1 MRIYLS
7 SGHRYPAW
15 RYGVAAHVIHDR
27 LARGLAELGHE
38 VRYHVEEL
46 GDEKLPDDIIP
57 VNGLQGNEDILHSN
71 RFAADTTPETPLPW
85 VRSIHS
91 DLLDQGLSRDRARPN
106 FIFVSQT
113 MARVHGLDRFVW
125 NGLDPADFIYS
136 ETKDNHFLFV
146 VSGDVRKARTRKGID
161 VAFWIAKQTGIKLL
175 VAGGTDDPEDIL
187 EYTELCEEN
196 NAEFIGLISG
206 QLKAET
212 FTAAKAL
219 LFPTQMNEAF
229 GLPVAEA
236 LMSGTPVIASDR
248 GAMSELLDPL
258 AGFVCADES
267 EYLNAVANIEQIKPA
282 DCRQLALARF
292 HYLDMARNYVKE
304 YEREI
309 ETWSSLKAVLHNSDR
324 DMLPEHSQDD
334 DASFRAHHHATSK

>member
-15 RYGVAAHVIHDR
+15 RHGVAAHAIHDR

-38 VRYHVEEL
+38 VRYHLEDFGE
-46 GDEKLPDDIIP
+46 EKLPDDIIP
-57 VNGLQGNEDILHSN
+57 VCSLNGDEDIIHSN
-71 RFAADTTPETPLPW
+71 RFTAAETPQTQLPW

-91 DLLDQGLSRDRARPN
+91 DLLDQGLTRDRSRPN

-113 MARVHGLDRFVW
+113 MARLHGTERFVW
-125 NGLDPADFIYS
+125 NGIDPADFIYS
-136 ETKDNHFLFV
+136 ETKDNYFLFV
-146 VSGDVRKARTRKGID
+146 VAGDVHKARFRKGLD
-161 VAFWIAKQTGIKLL
+161 VAFWIAKQTGIRLV
-175 VAGGTDDPEDIL
+175 VAGGTDNPRD
-187 EYTELCEEN
+187 
-196 NAEFIGLISG
+196 NAEFVTFCKENDADFKGLIHG
-206 QLKAET
+206 EQKAEL

-236 LMSGTPVIASDR
+236 LMSGTPVIASTN
-248 GAMSELLDPL
+248 GAMSELLDRGG
-258 AGFVCADES
+258 GFVCADES
-267 EYLNAVANIEQIKPA
+267 EYLNAAANVEQIKA
-282 DCRQLALARF
+282 DDCRQLALSRF

-309 ETWSSLKAVLHNSDR
+309 ETWSNTIAMSA
-324 DMLPEHSQDD
+324 
-334 DASFRAHHHATSK
+334 